1 MLSRSYK
8 KSYPSSTQLLYHA
21 GNLLGVRADPAYSKT
36 KVFFYIRMRV
46 NVEGHG
52 ITNINSLAAIK
63 QTLQRQS
70 IEKPIENIMTLM
82 ERITIQFLD

>member
-1 MLSRSYK
+1 
-8 KSYPSSTQLLYHA
+8 
-21 GNLLGVRADPAYSKT
+21 
-36 KVFFYIRMRV
+36 MRV